1 MVGSGNYGSRG
12 KDSPMRGGFIALAT
26 ALVSGQA
33 LAADLPRAV
42 PPPIAPAF
50 VPPPVFTWTGIYIGF
65 NGGYSWDTTT
75 PSLGGLSGGG
85 FSTNGVV
92 AGGTIGGN
100 YQAGLFV
107 FGAEGDFDWDN
118 IKGNPSACVGCQ
130 VSSNWLATV
139 RGRVGVAWDRMLFY
153 ATGGAAFQ
161 NVKFAV
167 TAPPLLTA
175 VATTVNAFGWTAGG
189 GVEFAISPNWSVKAE
204 YLYVDFENQTVGPGT
219 FKLIENV
226 VRGGVNYRF

>member
-1 MVGSGNYGSRG
+1 
-12 KDSPMRGGFIALAT
+12 MRRLFIALAVG
-26 ALVSGQA
+26 LFSGQA
-33 LAADLPRAV
+33 FAADLPRPV
-42 PPPIAPAF
+42 PPPVVPAAF
-50 VPPPVFTWTGIYIGF
+50 LPPPVFTWSGIYIGV
-65 NGGYSWDTTT
+65 NGGYSWGTTT
-75 PSLGGLSGGG
+75 PALGGLSGDG

-100 YQAGLFV
+100 YQAGAFV
-107 FGAEGDFDWDN
+107 FGVEGDFDWDN
-118 IKGNPSACVGCQ
+118 IKGTPSACVGCQ
-130 VSSNWLATV
+130 VSSNWLATA
-139 RGRVGVAWDRMLFY
+139 RGRVGVAWDRLLFY

-167 TAPPLLTA
+167 TAPPLLTPL
-175 VATTVNAFGWTAGG
+175 ATTVNPFGWTGGG

-204 YLYVDFENQTVGPGT
+204 YLYVDFQNQTIGPGT

>member
-1 MVGSGNYGSRG
+1 
-12 KDSPMRGGFIALAT
+12 MRRIFLALAT
-26 ALVSGQA
+26 GVLSGQA
-33 LAADLPRAV
+33 LAADVSV
-42 PPPIAPAF
+42 PPPPRTPVAF
-50 VPPPVFTWTGIYIGF
+50 VPPPLTWSGIYIGG
-65 NGGYSWDTTT
+65 NGGYSFSRTT
-75 PSLGGLSGGG
+75 PSLGGLSGTG

-100 YQAGLFV
+100 YQTGAFV
-107 FGAEGDFDWDN
+107 FGLEGDFDWNN
-118 IKGNPSACVGCQ
+118 IKGNPSACIGCQ
-130 VSSNWLATV
+130 ASSTWLATA
-139 RGRVGVAWDRMLFY
+139 RGRAGVAWDRLLFY
-153 ATGGAAFQ
+153 GTVGAAFQ